1 MNENYNISSSP
12 HIRAK
17 VTSGNIMLMVVIA
30 LLPAT
35 IFGIYNFRHENA
47 WLLVVVTTV
56 SAVLAE
62 YIYEKL
68 MHKPV
73 TIKDWSAVVT
83 GLLLAL
89 NLPPTLPLV
98 DGCAWIC
105 VCNYCG
111 ETAVWRTGTEL
122 HEPGFGGKVFPAYI
136 LYRAHDLFCI

>member
-68 MHKPV
+68 MHKPI

-83 GLLLAL
+83 GLPAR
-89 NLPPTLPLV
+89 PEPSADASAV
-98 DGCAWIC
+98 DGRAWLRI
-105 VCNYCG
+105 CNYRG

-122 HEPGFGGKVFPAYI
+122 HEPGFGRKVFPAHI
-136 LYRAHDLFCI
+136 LYRAHDLFCL